1 MSKSQLIDSNLN
13 LSDTYSQMSRFIDI
27 FQTNIFID
35 DEFYALQASLTFL
48 KLLLQF
54 HSPDLS
60 MFLDQ
65 AGVTPELYAIPWFV
79 TYLSTKIVKVELTLE
94 FWELVVRK
102 NDPTFIFHFLTS
114 FIIRNTKKIKSPD
127 VAKLPETMTSLR
139 IQNQKELELIW

>member
-35 DEFYALQASLTFL
+35 DEFHALQASLTFL

-60 MFLDQ
+60 LFLD
-65 AGVTPELYAIPWFV
+65 
-79 TYLSTKIVKVELTLE
+79 
-94 FWELVVRK
+94 
-102 NDPTFIFHFLTS
+102 
-114 FIIRNTKKIKSPD
+114 
-127 VAKLPETMTSLR
+127 
-139 IQNQKELELIW
+139 

>member
-35 DEFYALQASLTFL
+35 EEFYALQASLTFL

-60 MFLDQ
+60 LFLDQ

-102 NDPTFIFHFLTS
+102 NDPTFIFYFLTS
-114 FIIRNTKKIKSPD
+114 FILRNTKKIKNPD

-139 IQNQKELELIW
+139 ILNQKELELIW